1 MEVPMEQIEF
11 PQIGY
16 DYQLNLKKFLEHAA
30 RIHPRAEIVYKD
42 VARETYAILYE
53 RCRRLSNA
61 LKDLGVRQG
70 SKVITF
76 EWNTH
81 RFLEIYFAVPCMGA
95 IMHMGN
101 PLLTPQQITYIIN
114 RAEDEILIFNKD
126 FLPLIESIRD
136 DLTSVRHYIVMA
148 DDGRQPETP
157 LKPISAYEAMLNR
170 ASPQYEYPDINE
182 NTVATMSNT
191 TGTTGDPKICFFTH
205 RQNVM
210 HTLVWTI
217 MLLGFSGK
225 RGFDPRRDLMIPC
238 VPMFH
243 AHGWSLPYMAT
254 LLGCNQALMGRFEP
268 RAFLDLI
275 KREKQPD
282 RGGFMQCIPTVLN
295 MILSDPKI
303 EEYREYLKGIIYEG
317 GGSRLPLGLAR
328 RAKDLGLDIC
338 AGWGMTE
345 IYTKVALQYLKPHMF
360 SWPEEEQLDFLT
372 RTGIAVPLVE
382 QRVVDVDGNDVE
394 KDGQSLGEI
403 VLRAPWLTA
412 GYYKDPEKSQELWR
426 DGWLHSGDLATI
438 DEEESILIADR
449 RKDVI
454 KSGGEWISTLTL
466 ESLISLHGKVQE
478 VAIIGALSE
487 KWGERPIAIVVP
499 RQEHRDDIGEAEVKA
514 HLAAFV
520 DQGKILKWWIPE
532 KILFVDEIPKT
543 SVGKFNKKRIRELYA
558 DVLEGYR

>member
-1 MEVPMEQIEF
+1 MKQTEF
-11 PQIGY
+11 PQMGY

-30 RIHPRAEIVYKD
+30 KINPKAEIVYKD
-42 VARETYAILYE
+42 VARENYATLYE
-53 RCRRLSNA
+53 RCQRLSNA
-61 LKDLGVRQG
+61 LKNLGVKQG

-81 RFLEIYFAVPCMGA
+81 RFLEIYFAIPCMGA

-101 PLLTPQQITYIIN
+101 PLLTPQQIQYIVN
-114 RAEDEILIFNKD
+114 RAEDEILIFSKD
-126 FLPLIESIRD
+126 LLPLIESISHE
-136 DLTSVRHYIVMA
+136 LTSVRHFIVMA
-148 DDGRQPETP
+148 DDGKPPETK
-157 LKPISAYEAMLNR
+157 LNPISEYEALLNA
-170 ASPQYEYPDINE
+170 ASPHYEYPDVDE

-268 RAFLDLI
+268 RTFLDFI
-275 KREKQPD
+275 KKEKRPD
-282 RGGFMQCIPTVLN
+282 QGGFMQCIPTVLN
-295 MILSDPKI
+295 MILSDPNI
-303 EEYREYLKGIIYEG
+303 EEYRTYLRGIIYEG
-317 GGSRLPLGLAR
+317 GGSRLPMGLAK
-328 RAKDLGLDIC
+328 RAKDIGLDIC

-360 SWPEEEQLDFLT
+360 NWTEEEQLDFLT
-372 RTGIAVPLVE
+372 RTGMAVPLVE
-382 QRVVDVDGNDVE
+382 QRVVDEYGEDVA
-394 KDGQSLGEI
+394 KDGKSIGEI

-412 GYYKDPEKSQELWR
+412 GYYKDPEKSKALWR

-438 DEEESILIADR
+438 NEEESILIVDR

-478 VAIIGALSE
+478 VAIIGAISE
-487 KWGERPIAIVVP
+487 KWGERPVAIVVP
-499 RQEHRDDIGEAEVKA
+499 RDGCKGDITEAEIKA
-514 HLAAFV
+514 HLAAYV
-520 DQGKILKWWIPE
+520 EQGKILKWWIPE

-543 SVGKFNKKRIRELYA
+543 SVGKFNKKKMRELFG
-558 DVLEGYR
+558 DVFAGKL